1 MSECT
6 VLGLKEKLMSGDIHL
21 IDVREPA
28 EFAGGRVPGAKLI
41 PLGEIEKR
49 HKELDHNKPIYVM
62 CRSGVRGAKAQAKL
76 RELGFQNVVNVQ
88 GGFEA
93 WKKAD
98 LPYDADENAPWS
110 IERQVR
116 FTAGLLVFSG
126 VLLSLFVHPYFIA
139 IPAFIGFGLAFTAVI
154 DWCGMGL
161 LLARMPWNRRS
172 V

>member
-1 MSECT
+1 MNECT
-6 VLGLKEKLMSGDIHL
+6 VLGLKEELMNGDIHL

-49 HKELDHNKPIYVM
+49 HMELDHNKPIYVM

-76 RELGFQNVVNVQ
+76 RELGFQNVINLK

-93 WKKAD
+93 WKKAG
-98 LPYDADENAPWS
+98 LAYDADDNPPWS

-116 FTAGLLVFSG
+116 FTAGLLVFVG
-126 VLLSLFVHPYFIA
+126 VILSLFVHRYFTA
-139 IPAFIGFGLAFTAVI
+139 IPAFIGFGLALSAIV

-161 LLARMPWNRRS
+161 LLAKMPWNRRS